1 MFIFAQKIVQKE
13 VSPQKP
19 AKEMRK
25 DLVLL
30 ALMLTMALAAMD
42 NTIVATAIPQ
52 IVGDL
57 GGFSLFSWL
66 FSIYLLVQT
75 ITIPVY
81 GKLADIYGRKPILIL
96 GIIIFLI
103 GSAACGAAWNM
114 VSLIAFRGVQAI
126 GAGAIMA
133 TVNTIAGDIYTIQER
148 AKIQGWLS
156 SVWGVSAILGPAIGG
171 FFADYLTWRWIF
183 FINIP
188 LGLGAIFLISKYLYE
203 NVTLKSHKVDWAGAG
218 AMLITGS
225 ILMFVLLQGGQS
237 WPWFSWQ
244 TGLTIAIGIVMIIIT
259 IKIER
264 SASEP
269 ILPSWVW
276 RRKVIVGANLATM
289 GMGVAT
295 MGPNMYLPVF
305 AQSVT
310 GLGAMAAGFI
320 LASMSITW
328 PLSSGLS
335 GKIYLRIGFRNCAI
349 VGISF
354 VILGAIMFL
363 SMPFPGP
370 IWVLVAVQMTLGAGF
385 GLITTPLIVGV
396 QSTVVWRQRGTVTG
410 TNMFSRYFG
419 QSLGA
424 AIFAAIFNSVI
435 TDKIHHAPAALQP
448 DLPSVNKVVEVL
460 QANNSTS
467 DVHFYLREVFFDA
480 THQVY
485 FGLAIAGVIT
495 LIILLSTPKEFPI
508 LDEKMQPSIL
518 EDEKILDSPQEK
530 N

>member
-1 MFIFAQKIVQKE
+1 
-13 VSPQKP
+13 
-19 AKEMRK
+19 MRK
-25 DLVLL
+25 DLVLI
-30 ALMLTMALAAMD
+30 ALMLTMSLAAMD
-42 NTIVATAIPQ
+42 NTIVATAIPH

-81 GKLADIYGRKPILIL
+81 GKLADIFGRKPILIY
-96 GIIIFLI
+96 GIIIFLV
-103 GSAACGAAWNM
+103 GSAACGVAWNM

-133 TVNTIAGDIYTIQER
+133 TVNTIAGDIYTIRER

-171 FFADYLTWRWIF
+171 AFADYASWRWIF

-188 LGLGAIFLISKYLYE
+188 IGLGSILLISRYLNE
-203 NVTLKSHKVDWAGAG
+203 SVTLKRRKVDWAGAG
-218 AMLITGS
+218 SMLITGS

-244 TGLTIAIGIVMIIIT
+244 MAAIIGVGLVMIAVT
-259 IKIER
+259 IQIER
-264 SASEP
+264 RAEEP

-276 RRKVIVGANLATM
+276 RRRVIVGANLATI

-295 MGPNMYLPVF
+295 MGPSMFLPVF

-310 GLGAMAAGFI
+310 GVGAMAAGFI

-335 GKIYLRIGFRNCAI
+335 GRLYLRVGFRNTAL
-349 VGISF
+349 VGIII
-354 VILGAIMFL
+354 VIIGAIGFL
-363 SMPFPGP
+363 LMPFPGP
-370 IWVLVAVQMTLGAGF
+370 VWVLVAVQMTLGAGF
-385 GLITTPLIVGV
+385 GLITTPLIVGI
-396 QSTVVWRQRGTVTG
+396 QSTVVWEQRGTVTG
-410 TNMFSRYFG
+410 TSMFSRYFG

-424 AIFAAIFNSVI
+424 AIFAAIFNSVL
-435 TDKIHHAPAALQP
+435 TDKIDTAPANLQT
-448 DLPSVNKVVEVL
+448 DLPGVNQVVEVL
-460 QANNSTS
+460 QSNQSVS
-467 DVHFYLREVFFDA
+467 EVSFYLREAFFDA
-480 THQVY
+480 THNVY
-485 FGLAIAGVIT
+485 FGMVIAGLIT
-495 LIILLSTPKEFPI
+495 LTILLFTPAKFPV
-508 LDEKMQPSIL
+508 LDEKNQ
-518 EDEKILDSPQEK
+518 
-530 N
+530 

>member
-1 MFIFAQKIVQKE
+1 MQEKDFVK
-13 VSPQKP
+13 KP
-19 AKEMRK
+19 AKRMRK
-25 DLVLL
+25 DLVLI
-30 ALMLTMALAAMD
+30 ALMLTMSLAAMD

-81 GKLADIYGRKPILIL
+81 GKLADIYGRKPILIF
-96 GIIIFLI
+96 GVIVFLI
-103 GSAACGAAWNM
+103 GSATCGAAWDM
-114 VSLIAFRGVQAI
+114 VSLIAFRGIQAG

-133 TVNTIAGDIYTIQER
+133 TVNTIAGDIYTIRER

-171 FFADYLTWRWIF
+171 FFADYISWRWIF

-188 LGLGAIFLISKYLYE
+188 LGLAAIFLISKYLYE
-203 NVTLKSHKVDWAGAG
+203 NVTLKSHKVDWAGAI

-225 ILMFVLLQGGQS
+225 VLMFGLLQGGQS
-237 WPWFSWQ
+237 WDWFSWQ
-244 TGLTIAIGIVMIIIT
+244 TAVIIAIGIVLILIT
-259 IKIER
+259 IQIEKK
-264 SASEP
+264 AEEP
-269 ILPSWVW
+269 ILPGWVW
-276 RRKVIVGANLATM
+276 KKRVIVGANLATI

-295 MGPNMYLPVF
+295 MGPSMYLPVF

-335 GKIYLRIGFRNCAI
+335 GRLYLRVGFRNTAL
-349 VGISF
+349 VGICI
-354 VILGAIMFL
+354 VILGALIFL

-370 IWVLVAVQMTLGAGF
+370 VGTLILVQMTLGAGF
-385 GLITTPLIVGV
+385 GLITTPLIVGI
-396 QSTVVWRQRGTVTG
+396 QSTVPWTQRGTVTG
-410 TNMFSRYFG
+410 TSMFSRYFG

-435 TDKIHHAPAALQP
+435 SDKVYNAPEALQAK
-448 DLPSVNKVVEVL
+448 LPSVNKVVDVL
-460 QANNSTS
+460 QANNASS
-467 DVHFYLREVFFDA
+467 DVHFYLRQVFFEA

-485 FGLAIAGVIT
+485 LGLAIAGIIT
-495 LIILLSTPKEFPI
+495 LIILLFTPAKFPV
-508 LDEKMQPSIL
+508 LAEK
-518 EDEKILDSPQEK
+518 DR
-530 N
+530 

>member
-1 MFIFAQKIVQKE
+1 MQKE
-13 VSPQKP
+13 ESPQKP

-81 GKLADIYGRKPILIL
+81 GKLADIYGRKPILIV

-103 GSAACGAAWNM
+103 GSAACGAAWDM

-171 FFADYLTWRWIF
+171 FFADYISWRWIF

-188 LGLGAIFLISKYLYE
+188 LGMAAIFLITRFLYE
-203 NVTLKSHKVDWAGAG
+203 NVHLKSHKVDWAGAG
-218 AMLITGS
+218 AMLVTGG
-225 ILMFVLLQGGQS
+225 ILMFALIQGGQS
-237 WPWFSWQ
+237 WNWISWQ
-244 TGLTIAIGIVMIIIT
+244 SVLLVAIGIVMVIIT
-259 IKIER
+259 IGIER
-264 SASEP
+264 SATEP
-269 ILPSWVW
+269 ILPAWVW
-276 RRKVIVGANLATM
+276 KRRVIVGANLATI
-289 GMGVAT
+289 GMGIAM

-310 GLGAMAAGFI
+310 GVGAMAAGFM

-335 GKIYLRIGFRNCAI
+335 GKLYLRIGFRNCAI
-349 VGISF
+349 VGILF
-354 VILGAIMFL
+354 VILGSVFFL
-363 SMPFPGP
+363 LMPFPGP

-419 QSLGA
+419 QSFGA

-435 TDKIHHAPAALQP
+435 TDKIENAPVNLQP
-448 DLPSVNKVVEVL
+448 QLPTVNKVVDVL
-460 QANNSTS
+460 QANNSSS

-485 FGLAIAGVIT
+485 FGLAIAGVVT
-495 LIILLSTPKEFPI
+495 LIILLLTPATFPI
-508 LDEKMQPSIL
+508 LDEKNRPLS
-518 EDEKILDSPQEK
+518 
-530 N
+530 